1 MKGSDDRMPYK
12 SNRPGITGYR
22 PGPPPGPPP
31 NPPHPIHRDPVVV
44 TFENTIA
51 VSDTSNTNNNV
62 VYSVDSSFVST
73 LSASFVNIG
82 SIGFNVNLIFNS
94 GPSRTFTLV
103 AGDSITFLY
112 DDIREIALTG
122 FSPTEPYFGTFKYQV
137 SYIPKV

>member
-1 MKGSDDRMPYK
+1 MEVLSAKTDRMTRKSLRPYL
-12 SNRPGITGYR
+12 NGISPY
-22 PGPPPGPPP
+22 PPK
-31 NPPHPIHRDPVVV
+31 PIHRRPVVV
-44 TFENTIA
+44 TFENTVA

-62 VYSVDSSFVST
+62 IYSVDTGFIST
-73 LSASFVNIG
+73 LAASFVNIG

-122 FSPTEPYFGTFKYQV
+122 FSPIEPYFGTFTYQV
-137 SYIPKV
+137 SYIPQV

>member
-1 MKGSDDRMPYK
+1 MAYK
-12 SNRPGITGYR
+12 LNRPRLSGINPYPPR
-22 PGPPPGPPP
+22 P
-31 NPPHPIHRDPVVV
+31 NRRRPIVV
-44 TFENTIA
+44 TFENTVA

-62 VYSVDSSFVST
+62 VYSVDTGFIST
-73 LSASFVNIG
+73 LAASFVNTG

-122 FSPTEPYFGTFKYQV
+122 FSPTEPYFGTFTYQV
-137 SYIPKV
+137 SYIPQV